1 MNSPR
6 TLILSIAATAGG
18 FILALGAVIGQASHA
33 TTPVVEVAMTPAIVS
48 TVAEEISQVESVA
61 WAVAWEP
68 AASQAGGR

>member
-1 MNSPR
+1 
-6 TLILSIAATAGG
+6 
-18 FILALGAVIGQASHA
+18 
-33 TTPVVEVAMTPAIVS
+33 VEVAMTPAIIS